1 MRPRIVAG
9 GAIPYLAV
17 MSWYDPLL
25 DRVRGRPPIVS
36 VVPLRGVIGSVG
48 PMRRGLTVES
58 VAPLLEAAFRPRRVV
73 AVALLVNSPGGSP
86 AQSELI
92 AARIRDLAAEH
103 DKPVIAF
110 VEDVAASGGYWLAC
124 AADEIRVA
132 STSIVGSIG
141 VVSAGFGFQ
150 DAIARLGIER
160 RVHTAGSRKALL
172 DPFRPEQ
179 EEDVVHLKAIQAEL
193 HQRFIAWVRSRRGD
207 RLKPEQE
214 PELLEGKFWT
224 GMRGIELGLADGEGA
239 LQRTLRERYGA
250 RTRFRV
256 LRARQGLAR
265 RIGLAGASS
274 VWDIGSPLSGLAD
287 GSWAD
292 GSWADG
298 LVAAVEE
305 RALWSRFGL

>member
-1 MRPRIVAG
+1 M
-9 GAIPYLAV
+9 PYLTS

-25 DRVRGRPPIVS
+25 DRLRGRSPIVS
-36 VVPLRGVIGSVG
+36 VVPLRGVIGG
-48 PMRRGLTVES
+48 GGALRRGLSIEAVG
-58 VAPLLEAAFRPRRVV
+58 PLLEAAFRPRRVV

-150 DAIARLGIER
+150 DAISRLGIER

-179 EEDVVHLKAIQAEL
+179 EEDVAHLKALQAEL
-193 HQRFIAWVRSRRGD
+193 HQRFIAWVRSRRGE
-207 RLKPEQE
+207 RLRAEQE
-214 PELLEGKFWT
+214 PELMEGKFWT
-224 GMRGIELGLADGEGA
+224 GLRGIELGLADGEGA
-239 LQRTLRERYGA
+239 LHRTLRERYGA

-256 LRARQGLAR
+256 LRPRQGLAR
-265 RIGLAGASS
+265 RFGLGGALAAG
-274 VWDIGSPLSGLAD
+274 DGEPLLARLAD
-287 GSWAD
+287 G
-292 GSWADG
+292 GWADG
-298 LVAAVEE
+298 LLAAVEE